1 MRHREGPNGKTVLT
15 NGCHKLSTTDRAL
28 VCRAA
33 LIRCRKR
40 SCNVGELIDLLAICS
55 ALTVSALPGAGA
67 ISPCER
73 HRCGCRAR
81 YSRVVEAH
89 R

>member
-15 NGCHKLSTTDRAL
+15 NGCHRLSTTDRAL

-40 SCNVGELIDLLAICS
+40 SCNAGELIDLLAICS

-67 ISPCER
+67 T
-73 HRCGCRAR
+73 
-81 YSRVVEAH
+81 AH
-89 R
+89 ANAIAAAVGLGIAE